1 VGKERERLSRPGS
14 VYKSLRGCAHFV
26 RIVHDTST
34 REPAV
39 QTVPVGVSGSTCM
52 IEAAETHM
60 YRQTD
65 RQTAAGESAGST
77 ARSSELA
84 RLRSDGVLCCRDRP
98 GVRGSCSCSVRQRP
112 PRR

>member
-52 IEAAETHM
+52 IEAAQRRTC
-60 YRQTD
+60 TD
-65 RQTAAGESAGST
+65 RQIDRQQPVS
-77 ARSSELA
+77 RRA
-84 RLRSDGVLCCRDRP
+84 RLHARAS
-98 GVRGSCSCSVRQRP
+98 
-112 PRR
+112 

>member
-1 VGKERERLSRPGS
+1 

-65 RQTAAGESAGST
+65 TVDRQQPVS
-77 ARSSELA
+77 RRA
-84 RLRSDGVLCCRDRP
+84 RLHARAS
-98 GVRGSCSCSVRQRP
+98 
-112 PRR
+112 